1 MNEVSITNIEKLVI
15 SAILF
20 DSSLF
25 EETILKSKD
34 FSNLQNQKIFQ
45 ILETLYKEKLPFDE
59 DFIFKYI
66 PKNEKKDYENV
77 LSDILIATPVSEI
90 KAYELE
96 IKENAKKIALEKLLN
111 NSKKALEEKTSKD
124 ILKSISKELELLED
138 EYVGN
143 KLLTIKSLDDIQI
156 ENPKFLLENFC
167 PIQEGEINIFN
178 ANGGLGKSYLTL
190 LLLLKLANEEN
201 KKCFGWFSEDT
212 VGATK
217 KRINSLKN
225 TYRNIEFNFKNISI
239 IGKEHEP
246 LRIVEKTNRKL
257 EVNEKFNI
265 LKRELKDY
273 DIILL
278 DPLIAFYGGDENDNA
293 EARYFMTQLNKW
305 CVDEKKTFILVHHNN
320 KKGKDGESSVRG
332 ASAFIDACRMQY
344 SINKDENDLYRIAK
358 IEKTNHFS
366 KQKEYKIKL
375 FDIPIVYEI
384 KKEESPKKEITKNP
398 QNNKFSS
405 LIS

>member
-1 MNEVSITNIEKLVI
+1 MNEVSIINIEKLVI

-124 ILKSISKELELLED
+124 ILKTISKEIEALED
-138 EYVGN
+138 DYKTN
-143 KLLTIKSLDDIQI
+143 SILNIKDLKDIEI
-156 ENPKFLLENFC
+156 ENPKFLLEKIL
-167 PIQEGEINIFN
+167 PIQENEINIFS
-178 ANGGLGKSYLTL
+178 ANGGSGKSYLIAYL
-190 LLLLKLANEEN
+190 LLELARIG
-201 KKCFGWFSEDT
+201 KKSFAWFSEDSLG
-212 VGATK
+212 VSKNRLTK
-217 KRINSLKN
+217 LVNLHTDFEIN
-225 TYRNIEFNFKNISI
+225 NITIV
-239 IGKEHEP
+239 GKENQP
-246 LRIVEKTNRKL
+246 LQFVERTNKKL
-257 EVNEKFNI
+257 DVNDKFEK
-265 LKRELKDY
+265 LKKELKEY
-273 DIILL
+273 DIIVL
-278 DPLIAFYGGDENDNA
+278 DPLIAFYGGDENNNS
-293 EARYFMTQLNKW
+293 EARYFMALLNKW
-305 CVDEKKTFILVHHNN
+305 CEDDKKTIILVHHNN
-320 KKGKDGESSVRG
+320 KVDKEGNSSSRG

-344 SINKDENDLYRIAK
+344 SIHSNKDDDRYRIAK

-366 KQKEYKIKL
+366 GNKEYKIKL
-375 FDIPIVYEI
+375 FDTKIVFENEKI
-384 KKEESPKKEITKNP
+384 AENITKNP

>member
-90 KAYELE
+90 KAHEKE

-111 NSKKALEEKTSKD
+111 NSKKALDEKTSKD
-124 ILKSISKELELLED
+124 ILKSISKEIEALED
-138 EYVGN
+138 DYKTN
-143 KLLTIKSLDDIQI
+143 SILNIKDLKDIEI
-156 ENPKFLLENFC
+156 ENPKFLLETIL
-167 PIQEGEINIFN
+167 PIQEGEINIFS
-178 ANGGLGKSYLTL
+178 ANGGSGKSYLIAYL
-190 LLLLKLANEEN
+190 LLELAKIG
-201 KKCFGWFSEDT
+201 KKSFAWFSEDSLGVSKNRLVKLVNLHPQLEINNIT
-212 VGATK
+212 IVGK
-217 KRINSLKN
+217 DNQ
-225 TYRNIEFNFKNISI
+225 
-239 IGKEHEP
+239 P
-246 LRIVEKTNRKL
+246 LQFVERTNKKL
-257 EVNEKFNI
+257 EVNDKFEK
-265 LKRELKDY
+265 LKKELKEY
-273 DIILL
+273 DIIVL
-278 DPLIAFYGGDENDNA
+278 DPLIAFYGGDENNNS
-293 EARYFMTQLNKW
+293 EARYFMALLNKW
-305 CVDEKKTFILVHHNN
+305 CEDDKKTIILIHHNN
-320 KKGKDGESSVRG
+320 KVDKEGNSSSRG

-344 SINKDENDLYRIAK
+344 SIHSNKDDDRYRIAK

-366 KQKEYKIKL
+366 GNKEFKIKL
-375 FDIPIVYEI
+375 FDTKIVFENEKI
-384 KKEESPKKEITKNP
+384 AENITKNP